1 MKFNKKKRVH
11 PHCGMHN
18 NINARRRVASTNSIY
33 CKRKASIIIK
43 KNNSQETIVPDRPT
57 AGKPLRIKVI
67 KRYNQDRPTPGSK
80 KR

>member
-18 NINARRRVASTNSIY
+18 NINARRRVARTNSIY
-33 CKRKASIIIK
+33 SKRKAGIIIK
-43 KNNSQETIVPDRPT
+43 NNNSQETIEPDIPT
-57 AGKPLRIKVI
+57 AGKCLNIKVI
-67 KRYNQDRPTPGSK
+67 KRNNQNRPTPGSK